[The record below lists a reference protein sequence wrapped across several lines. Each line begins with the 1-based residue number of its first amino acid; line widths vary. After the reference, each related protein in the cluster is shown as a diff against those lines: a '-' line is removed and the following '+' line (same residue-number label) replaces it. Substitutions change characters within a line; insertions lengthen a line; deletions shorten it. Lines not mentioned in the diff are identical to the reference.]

1 MSEELRNIL
10 LIVCALGCTCAGI
23 IGFVIFGVI
32 RFTGSQI
39 LPMITDLLGGGRGND
54 NRRDDTPTS
63 ARAQGVSA
71 AEALRQRVKG
81 VDFGTAAGAAAA
93 AATAFAA
100 LSQNQQ
106 QQQEPEPPYQAPAR
120 RQTPTTYTAQN
131 DPLTFPGQPPA
142 PPAGRFSAQS
152 DPLAFP
158 GQPPA
163 RPQAG
168 YTTQN
173 APLGYPNQPAYPAQ
187 TAPRPGFP
195 QAPQPPGYPP
205 ANPSLTPLTG
215 RPAGYPAQSAPPGA
229 RPTLSAG
236 RAPSLGDDPLDANAI
251 PGLRNQ
257 RRHRRNDDEIYDDG
271 DASDWGDLLGGDLL
285 GGGSGR

>member
-1 MSEELRNIL
+1 MSDDIRNIL
-10 LIVCALGCTCAGI
+10 LAVCALGCTCAGI

-39 LPMITDLLGGGRGND
+39 LPLITDLLGGGRGD
-54 NRRDDTPTS
+54 NNRDDAPPS

-81 VDFGTAAGAAAA
+81 VDFGTAANAAAA

-106 QQQEPEPPYQAPAR
+106 QPEEPDAYS
-120 RQTPTTYTAQN
+120 RQTPTRRQSQPTYSAQN
-131 DPLTFPGQPPA
+131 DPLAFSGQPPA
-142 PPAGRFSAQS
+142 AQTGRFSAQN

-163 RPQAG
+163 
-168 YTTQN
+168 
-173 APLGYPNQPAYPAQ
+173 YPAQ
-187 TAPRPGFP
+187 TAPQRPAFP

-205 ANPSLTPLTG
+205 ANPSLTPLSA
-215 RPAGYPAQSAPPGA
+215 RPAGYPAQPTPPGA

-236 RAPSLGDDPLDANAI
+236 RTPSFADDPLDANAI

-271 DASDWGDLLGGDLL
+271 DASDWGDFLGGDLL